1 MLHSIRQLL
10 IRTVN
15 QKGLNRVKIRQLV
28 LLFLIVFG
36 TVGLI
41 AAQDDAATEEA
52 FEENIVIEWEC
63 PEDVAGQTLNVYNW
77 SAYIGNETVTTF
89 EEMCD
94 VQVNYD
100 VFDTNESMIAR
111 LRQGNP
117 GFDIAFPNEY
127 AVTILV
133 REELIQPINLDNI
146 PNFENIAEKWTGM
159 NFDPENEYS
168 VPYLWGTMGVGY
180 NTEKVTE
187 PITSWEQVFTHD
199 GPVAWIDDQRAMFPI
214 ALAILGYDPNST
226 DEAEI
231 QEAYDYLL
239 ANSSNVVDFGD
250 GGRSPLELG
259 EVDIAIIYSGEIYQL
274 MVDCECDTYAY
285 AVPQEG
291 SIADITNA
299 VVPVGAQNPALA
311 EVFIDYLLDPGVNA
325 AIINDLPYATPN
337 QAAIDSGMINEEL
350 LSNPAVQPDEEALQ
364 NLFFLEDVTE
374 AEEIYNNLWDE
385 LLIFAGV

>member
-1 MLHSIRQLL
+1 
-10 IRTVN
+10 
-15 QKGLNRVKIRQLV
+15 
-28 LLFLIVFG
+28 
-36 TVGLI
+36 
-41 AAQDDAATEEA
+41 
-52 FEENIVIEWEC
+52 
-63 PEDVAGQTLNVYNW
+63 
-77 SAYIGNETVTTF
+77 
-89 EEMCD
+89 
-94 VQVNYD
+94 
-100 VFDTNESMIAR
+100 
-111 LRQGNP
+111 
-117 GFDIAFPNEY
+117 
-127 AVTILV
+127 
-133 REELIQPINLDNI
+133 
-146 PNFENIAEKWTGM
+146 M
-159 NFDPENEYS
+159 NFDPENEFS

-199 GPVAWIDDQRAMFPI
+199 GPVAWVDDQRAMFPI

-337 QAAIDSGMINEEL
+337 QAAIESGMINEEL